1 MLLRVALLVFGL
13 LLAGSAAAGQ
23 KPFPLT
29 QICPY
34 QTLLMRKL
42 ALRGVFD
49 APPAINTLML
59 NVIDGKMPQVR
70 QQLSEMNKGDAARW
84 RQSALIIAAYARE
97 PAIVAGLLDDGALVD
112 AQGTLPALDRK
123 FRDLLLAEV
132 KKDPKW
138 DSVDP
143 DPKTARLQDAD
154 FLFDGRPDGPVAT
167 IAAQCSDLATLD
179 VALSHNANLKA
190 RTPHSNDVMVMAV
203 SADDPVIVKRLLDH
217 GADPSIALGDS
228 SDGLIT
234 AIAGGNAAMVTLLL
248 DHGADPCAEYRSRQQ
263 RIDAYQTKH
272 HKQKM
277 ALPTDAE
284 VGRHKNLPDD
294 LVARLTCRAFDT
306 ASTHAH

>member
-1 MLLRVALLVFGL
+1 
-13 LLAGSAAAGQ
+13 
-23 KPFPLT
+23 
-29 QICPY
+29 
-34 QTLLMRKL
+34 
-42 ALRGVFD
+42 
-49 APPAINTLML
+49 
-59 NVIDGKMPQVR
+59 
-70 QQLSEMNKGDAARW
+70 
-84 RQSALIIAAYARE
+84 
-97 PAIVAGLLDDGALVD
+97 
-112 AQGTLPALDRK
+112 
-123 FRDLLLAEV
+123 
-132 KKDPKW
+132 
-138 DSVDP
+138 
-143 DPKTARLQDAD
+143 
-154 FLFDGRPDGPVAT
+154 
-167 IAAQCSDLATLD
+167 
-179 VALSHNANLKA
+179 
-190 RTPHSNDVMVMAV
+190 MAV

>member
-1 MLLRVALLVFGL
+1 
-13 LLAGSAAAGQ
+13 
-23 KPFPLT
+23 
-29 QICPY
+29 
-34 QTLLMRKL
+34 MRKL